1 MMTDSYVYVA
11 SRSISLVFNNE
22 EIPYRWIARL
32 AAESDSVIELGAC
45 IHDYYIGLIANTL
58 ALGPEGLGAELIR
71 AMCFNMPSSVFD
83 DLANQFWDTF
93 REVT

>member
-1 MMTDSYVYVA
+1 MSDLYKDVA
-11 SRSISLVFNNE
+11 SRSISLVFNNDD
-22 EIPYRWIARL
+22 IPYHWIAYL
-32 AAESDSVIELGAC
+32 TAESDSVIELGAC
-45 IHDYYIGLIANTL
+45 IHDYYIELIANTL

-93 REVT
+93 KEVK